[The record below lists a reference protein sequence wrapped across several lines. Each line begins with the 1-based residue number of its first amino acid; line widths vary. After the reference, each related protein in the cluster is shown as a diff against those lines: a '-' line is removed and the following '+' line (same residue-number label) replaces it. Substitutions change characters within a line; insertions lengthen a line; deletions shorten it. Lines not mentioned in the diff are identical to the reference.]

1 MSGPQEN
8 YALVERNLVQ
18 ATGIVLPARSGAM
31 TGIAA
36 DADVYGAVN
45 LHASRVFALS
55 LMRVRF
61 LPTTAAGAAQALG
74 IRFSKV
80 FGFTAAHTGGSGVSC
95 RGHFLAQPLRQD
107 PGVRVPASEMV
118 AVISGTAA
126 ITTATYTAPDADE
139 PDFYALS
146 SAGAVLP
153 VIQEDIWPR
162 DGLPTLL
169 EPSTG
174 IVGKLENAMGASL
187 VGTLFIALHGY
198 WQ

>member
-1 MSGPQEN
+1 MAGPQEN

-36 DADVYGAVN
+36 GDDVYGAVN
-45 LHASRVFALS
+45 LHTSRVLALTM
-55 LMRVRF
+55 MRVRF

-74 IRFSKV
+74 IRFAKV
-80 FGFTAAHTGGSGVSC
+80 FGFTAAHSGGTPVTC
-95 RGHFLAQPLRQD
+95 RAHYLAQPLRQD
-107 PGVRVPASEMV
+107 AGVRVPASELV
-118 AVISGTAA
+118 AAISGTAA

-139 PDFYALS
+139 PDFFALS
-146 SAGAVLP
+146 SAAVLP

-162 DGLPTLL
+162 DGLPTAL

-187 VGTLFIALHGY
+187 VGTLYISLHGY